1 MASRSD
7 EKECKRR
14 ITMTNRQ
21 LTKIVNLYQ
30 EGVSSEIC
38 VAAIM
43 DLAKDLNSLARASW
57 IHKFYDAIIK
67 KEN

>member
-1 MASRSD
+1 
-7 EKECKRR
+7 
-14 ITMTNRQ
+14 MTNRQ

-38 VAAIM
+38 IAAIM

-57 IHKFYDAIIK
+57 IHKFYESITK
-67 KEN
+67 KEA